1 MQRVARRLEEL
12 KPGVADEET
21 LREMAV
27 PPRAQVQ
34 DFRDREQDWQRRLRD
49 ARQESSAA
57 QRERD
62 AALSA
67 FERMVH
73 DEEVV
78 SAEELRNARERR
90 DALWV
95 MVKFRHVQGKPIP
108 DEFGEEAADLAGAF
122 EPAMVEAD
130 DLADRRFDH
139 AEAAGRLAEMKR
151 SINEQEKLLDLAQ
164 KKKVALVE
172 ESDALKSEWAS
183 LWNAVPF
190 DPLPPEAM
198 LEWLDACR
206 AVFEAAEE
214 RNYAET
220 ALASVRHESDKAK
233 RQLLNELKALEADT
247 TALEQDGLNVI
258 VEHAAERQQAGEAEA
273 EGKARLRSDLEDVAK
288 ALTGRGGD
296 FEQAQQFLDDW
307 EKKWAAAIGELDLSE
322 SSEPEAVSAQVDT
335 IDLMRETAR
344 SIRSLRNDR
353 IDKIKRDVVDFDQ
366 VVAAL
371 VADIAADL
379 TGQPARRLSLPWKRR
394 LDEAERS
401 GRIASTRM
409 KR

>member
-1 MQRVARRLEEL
+1 
-12 KPGVADEET
+12 
-21 LREMAV
+21 MAV

-67 FERMVH
+67 FKRMVH

-78 SAEELRNARERR
+78 SAEELRDARERR
-90 DALWV
+90 DTLWA

-108 DEFGEEAADLAGAF
+108 AELADELGEETADLAGAF
-122 EPAMVEAD
+122 EPAMAEAD

-164 KKKVALVE
+164 KKKGALIE
-172 ESDALKSEWAS
+172 EGDALKSEWAS
-183 LWNAVPF
+183 LWDAVPF

-198 LEWLDACR
+198 LEWLDARR

-214 RNYAET
+214 RNYAES

-233 RQLLNELKALEADT
+233 QQLLNELKALEADT

-258 VEHAAERQQAGEAEA
+258 VEHAVERQRAGEAEA
-273 EGKARLRSDLEDVAK
+273 EERPGFGQTLRTRPRHSPGAGETLNRRNNSWT
-288 ALTGRGGD
+288 TGR
-296 FEQAQQFLDDW
+296 
-307 EKKWAAAIGELDLSE
+307 
-322 SSEPEAVSAQVDT
+322 
-335 IDLMRETAR
+335 
-344 SIRSLRNDR
+344 
-353 IDKIKRDVVDFDQ
+353 
-366 VVAAL
+366 
-371 VADIAADL
+371 
-379 TGQPARRLSLPWKRR
+379 
-394 LDEAERS
+394 RS
-401 GRIASTRM
+401 GLRQSVSWICAKVANR
-409 KR
+409 RR